1 MTDELQQGLL
11 QLVGLVVYGAAGAWA
26 ATLWAR
32 RMRGREAPRA
42 AGASKER
49 PPAPLRAEP
58 EVFERCRVAEEAV
71 GTLRHALLQ
80 IPEIAQRLFAAK
92 GLREVPDLALDLV
105 EEMFAPAYALF
116 YGLKRGDFVLAARR
130 GNSEFALGHRLQ
142 KSQGVVGWTAL
153 RQIAFTPEDAAHESR
168 SVRERD
174 LAFATPRDGFTVCL
188 PIVSGED
195 TIGVMLVGPTQRAI
209 DMPKELGHTIALLTS
224 VAITSLQLLQREQ
237 HLAKTDGLTGLLNKR
252 TILEQLSERLRSGGK
267 RPLSVF
273 MFDIDHFK
281 KYNDSNGHLAGDDL
295 LRGMGD
301 LIREHSRDGEGLGR
315 YGGEEFV
322 LVMDGASK
330 PEALATADRLRELVA
345 SAHFPH
351 RERQP
356 AGMLTISGGVAT
368 WPGDGDDV
376 AALLGCAD
384 AALYQAKR
392 AGRNRVLAH
401 HRAELVTPA
410 DDEEL
415 DETKG
420 GPSA

>member
-1 MTDELQQGLL
+1 MTDDLQQGLL
-11 QLVGLVVYGAAGAWA
+11 QLVGLVIYGGAGAWA

-32 RMRGREAPRA
+32 RRKHADAPRA
-42 AGASKER
+42 AAPPMER
-49 PPAPLRAEP
+49 PPTPRRAEP
-58 EVFERCRVAEEAV
+58 EVFERCRAAEEAV
-71 GTLRHALLQ
+71 GTLRGALLQ

-92 GLREVPDLALDLV
+92 GVREVPDLALDLV

-116 YGLKRGDFVLAARR
+116 YVLKRGDFVLAARR
-130 GNSEFALGHRLQ
+130 GECEFALGHRLQ
-142 KSQGVVGWTAL
+142 KGQGVVGWTAL
-153 RQIAFTPEDAAHESR
+153 RQLAFTPDDAAHENR
-168 SVRERD
+168 AVRERD
-174 LAFATPRDGFTVCL
+174 LAIATPRDGFTVCL

-195 TIGVMLVGPTQRAI
+195 TVGVMLVGPTLRTMEI
-209 DMPKELGHTIALLTS
+209 PKELGRTIALLAS
-224 VAITSLQLLQREQ
+224 VAITNVQLLQREQ

-252 TILEQLSERLRSGGK
+252 TILEQLSERLRSGTK
-267 RPLSVF
+267 RAVSVF

-281 KYNDSNGHLAGDDL
+281 KYNDQNGHLAGDDL

-330 PEALATADRLRELVA
+330 PEALAAADRLRDLVA
-345 SAHFPH
+345 SAHFAH

-356 AGMLTISGGVAT
+356 DGKLTISGGVAT

-384 AALYQAKR
+384 AALYAAKR

-401 HRAELVTPA
+401 HHAELVAPGG
-410 DDEEL
+410 DEDL

-420 GPSA
+420 EPRA